1 MGPITFEIPND
12 FRLGFENQSRFRK
25 GANVTI
31 PLYDRASEASRYILS
46 KAKTRTP
53 RVAVVL
59 GSGLGGVATAVE
71 DAVEIPYSEIP
82 HFVTSTVQ
90 GHDGRLIVGSCAG
103 VDVVLMK
110 GRAHFYEGYSM
121 EEVTLPVRVFGLM
134 GIRSLILTNAAGGAA
149 PHLSTG
155 SLMAITDHINLMG
168 ENPLRGPNDE
178 RFGPR
183 FPDMSGVYTPSYLEA
198 AHEVAREM
206 GVVLLE
212 GVYMGLR
219 GPTYETPAEIRMMRK
234 LGADAVG
241 MSTVPEATVARHC
254 GMKVLAISC
263 ITNVAAG
270 LSSAEI
276 NHDEVMSIGEQTG
289 TQLSELIVRVLP
301 RIVSADS

>member
-1 MGPITFEIPND
+1 MNI
-12 FRLGFENQSRFRK
+12 S
-25 GANVTI
+25 
-31 PLYDRASEASRYILS
+31 LYDRASEAARYILA
-46 KAKTRTP
+46 KAKGRTP

-59 GSGLGGVATAVE
+59 GSGLAGVAEAVE
-71 DAVEIPYSEIP
+71 DGIEIPYSEIP
-82 HFVTSTVQ
+82 HFVSSTVE
-90 GHDGRLIVGSCAG
+90 GHAGKLIIGSCGG

-110 GRAHFYEGYSM
+110 GRVHFYEGYSM
-121 EEVTLPVRVFGLM
+121 EEVTVPVRVFNLM

-149 PHLSTG
+149 PHLSPG
-155 SLMAITDHINLMG
+155 SLMAITDHINMMG
-168 ENPLRGPNDE
+168 ENPLRGPNDD

-183 FPDMSGVYTPSYLEA
+183 FPDMTAVYTPSYVEA
-198 AHEVAREM
+198 AHDIAREI
-206 GVVLLE
+206 GVVLFE
-212 GVYMGLR
+212 GVYMALC

-270 LSSAEI
+270 LTSAEI
-276 NHDEVMSIGEQTG
+276 NHNEVMTVGERAG
-289 TQLSELIVRVLP
+289 KQLAELIVRVIP